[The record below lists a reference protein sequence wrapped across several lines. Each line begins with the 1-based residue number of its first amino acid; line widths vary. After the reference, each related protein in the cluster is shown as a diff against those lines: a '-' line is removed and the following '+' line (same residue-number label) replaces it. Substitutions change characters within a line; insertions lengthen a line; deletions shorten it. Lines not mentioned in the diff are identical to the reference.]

1 MENQTKPNQTKLIA
15 TPLIKQKNTPNF
27 QNSQTQEQLEIT
39 TNKNKTNWSKT
50 MNLDLVLPDKASL
63 NEEVGDVLTLV
74 ALELDD
80 LAKLLVLHHGSVAA
94 ELLLEVLEDLLVA
107 ELLLQPLHCGQTLL
121 PIPLLNSNMHILLC
135 SGGIRFS
142 RLGKRVEWGGDLDFQ
157 INHVLCLLET

>member
-1 MENQTKPNQTKLIA
+1 
-15 TPLIKQKNTPNF
+15 
-27 QNSQTQEQLEIT
+27 
-39 TNKNKTNWSKT
+39 

-107 ELLLQPLHCGQTLL
+107 ELLLQPLHCCQTLL
-121 PIPLLNSNMHILLC
+121 SIPLLNSYVHILLC
-135 SGGIRFS
+135 PGGI
-142 RLGKRVEWGGDLDFQ
+142 
-157 INHVLCLLET
+157 